1 PVHVLVAT
9 GQNMGLIPYSIF
21 PDGFLAG
28 IALPYSVGNGN
39 VKKLVAMGVDL
50 KAPIEMG
57 KSRIGMPV
65 GVLKPFGSVDVRTDA
80 PGGNF
85 AFFGVI
91 NCISH
96 IQIISKKTKKID
108 A

>member
-1 PVHVLVAT
+1 MAT
-9 GQNMGLIPYSIF
+9 GQNMGLIPYGIF

-28 IALPYSVGNGN
+28 IALPYSVRNGN
-39 VKKLVAMGVDL
+39 MKKLVAMGVDL

-65 GVLKPFGSVDVRTDA
+65 GVFETFRSVDVRSDA

-96 IQIISKKTKKID
+96 IQIIKTETEN
-108 A
+108 